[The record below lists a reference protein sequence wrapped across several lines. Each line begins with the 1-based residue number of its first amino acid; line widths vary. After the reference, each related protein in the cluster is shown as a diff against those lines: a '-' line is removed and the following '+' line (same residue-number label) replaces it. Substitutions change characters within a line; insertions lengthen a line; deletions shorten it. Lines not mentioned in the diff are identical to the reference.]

1 MIKTV
6 NKLDCLKLTEAAE
19 VLKSIAHPMR
29 LAIVSLLGSGEKLS
43 VTEIYEELQLEQ
55 AVASHH
61 LSILK
66 SKGVVVSL
74 RDGKNC
80 LYFLKHLC
88 LSEILHCL
96 NKCQEFPNQK

>member
-1 MIKTV
+1 MKVIKKIDV
-6 NKLDCLKLTEAAE
+6 PKLEMAAE

-29 LAIVSLLGSGEKLS
+29 LAIISLLEAGERLT
-43 VTEIYEELQLEQ
+43 VTEIYEQLGLEQ

-80 LYFLKHLC
+80 LYYLKHNC
-88 LSEILHCL
+88 LSEILYCL
-96 NKCQEFPNQK
+96 NKCQQ